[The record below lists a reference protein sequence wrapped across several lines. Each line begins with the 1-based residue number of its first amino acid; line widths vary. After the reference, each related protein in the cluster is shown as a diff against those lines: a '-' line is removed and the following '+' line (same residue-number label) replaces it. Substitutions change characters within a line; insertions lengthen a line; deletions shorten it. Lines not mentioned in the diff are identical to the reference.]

1 MIESLHIKTVRRYFM
16 SLSIFE
22 ILYLLFYW
30 NTVRKNFF
38 QVFFMISRTKY
49 FTVLT
54 HTHTEK
60 TKQLSCSFYFPHYFV
75 KHLCKG
81 LDFDVRKFSI
91 SFESFKSRQDRMK
104 MFPCGLSTF
113 FRWLSSFFPQ
123 GSWVGQCINV

>member
-16 SLSIFE
+16 SLSILG
-22 ILYLLFYW
+22 ILYLVFYW
-30 NTVRKNFF
+30 NTVRINFF
-38 QVFFMISRTKY
+38 QVFFFMISRTEY
-49 FTVLT
+49 TP
-54 HTHTEK
+54 TEK
-60 TKQLSCSFYFPHYFV
+60 TEQLSCSLYFPHYFV

-81 LDFDVRKFSI
+81 LDFDVRRFSI

>member
-1 MIESLHIKTVRRYFM
+1 MIESLHIKTVRRYFV
-16 SLSIFE
+16 SLSILG
-22 ILYLLFYW
+22 ILYLVFYW
-30 NTVRKNFF
+30 NTVRINFF
-38 QVFFMISRTKY
+38 QVFFFMISRTEY
-49 FTVLT
+49 TP
-54 HTHTEK
+54 TEK
-60 TKQLSCSFYFPHYFV
+60 TEQLSCSFYFPHYFV